1 MRHFELVTAKDS
13 NHAVTLLAQHSPN
26 SKVRI
31 VAGGTDMMA
40 DLKFAP
46 ASHCPD
52 LVVDISRAEDLKII
66 AITDQG
72 LSIGALVTHTQI
84 MRSPLIRDNFPALQA
99 AAHTIGAVQT
109 RNLGTLG
116 GNLVTAVPSMDSG
129 PTLVA
134 LEAIAS
140 IAGPGGRREVPLADF
155 WTGPRKTVL
164 KPDELL
170 AEIIIP
176 KKNLGKPAHFLKFG
190 LRKGQALA
198 LVNVA
203 AAVWVKSVSVDGFR
217 GATTAEWD
225 KDIFVEPRIA
235 LGAVAPKV
243 VRAFKAEAF
252 LEGKP
257 VTPENIAEA
266 GQIAVTD
273 CKPISD
279 FRASAE
285 YRKDLV
291 AILTR
296 RALEGALELA
306 KAKR

>member
-1 MRHFELVTAKDS
+1 MRHFELFTAKDA

-26 SKVRI
+26 AKVRI

-46 ASHCPD
+46 VSHCPD
-52 LVVDISRAEDLKII
+52 IVVDISRADELKNIST
-66 AITDQG
+66 TDKG
-72 LSIGALVTHTQI
+72 LVIGALVTHSQI
-84 MRSPLIRDNFPALQA
+84 MRSPLIRDTFPALQA

-140 IAGPGGRREVPLADF
+140 IAGPGGRREVPLVDF

-203 AAVWVKSVSVDGFR
+203 AAFRVDWG
-217 GATTAEWD
+217 
-225 KDIFVEPRIA
+225 KNVFVEPRIA

-243 VRAFKAEAF
+243 VRALKAEAF

-257 VTPENIAEA
+257 VTIENMTEA
-266 GQIAVTD
+266 GEIATTD
-273 CKPISD
+273 CKPITD

-291 AILTR
+291 AVLTR